1 MFSSAQ
7 IVPKLPEPPDTVV
20 PLAVEVQPTKLR
32 SLELGGGV
40 ELDEIKTE
48 LHALAGWEDRN
59 FFGDL
64 RSFSVDFKPGVV
76 LYPTRVNNF
85 VMPSQVFPEERLRA
99 QFRQHGFIEGR
110 TSLFVQPEL
119 NIYPLLVQ
127 ANPSPDANVVGYI
140 EPKGAIGVDRRFGRR
155 FFAKLSQNVQGEVPH
170 PYKGPLDPSLPGV
183 FLSFP
188 QLTTTLDY
196 RDDVIHPH
204 SGVYLANDL
213 QVAGLGGSAQDVRVQ
228 PEVRGYVPI
237 AKGVTLA
244 ARGSVG
250 LLFAFNYG
258 QTVQSG
264 TQVPAD
270 TSATNRDIELTYF
283 RGFFSGG
290 PASNRGYPLR
300 GIAPH
305 GFVPFLI
312 PTTVSPV
319 TGRTQSSID
328 CTLPSNR
335 EDPACSVPIGGF
347 TLWEASVELR
357 ADVSGPFAV
366 ATFCDAGDVSP
377 HEVDIRLSHLHLSC
391 GAGLRYGTPVGPV
404 RLDIGY
410 RIQPL
415 QVLPYATET
424 AAAAA
429 DPAEGTQP
437 LIFNLPLAFALGLGE
452 AF

>member
-1 MFSSAQ
+1 
-7 IVPKLPEPPDTVV
+7 
-20 PLAVEVQPTKLR
+20 
-32 SLELGGGV
+32 
-40 ELDEIKTE
+40 
-48 LHALAGWEDRN
+48 
-59 FFGDL
+59 
-64 RSFSVDFKPGVV
+64 
-76 LYPTRVNNF
+76 
-85 VMPSQVFPEERLRA
+85 
-99 QFRQHGFIEGR
+99 
-110 TSLFVQPEL
+110 
-119 NIYPLLVQ
+119 
-127 ANPSPDANVVGYI
+127 VGYI
-140 EPKGAIGVDRRFGRR
+140 EPKGAIGVDRRFGRH

-170 PYKGPLDPSLPGV
+170 PYKGPLDSSLPGV
-183 FLSFP
+183 LFSFP

-196 RDDVIHPH
+196 RNDVIHPH
-204 SGVYLANDL
+204 SGVYVSNDL
-213 QVAGLGGSAQDVRVQ
+213 QAAGFGGSAQDLRVQ

-250 LLFAFNYG
+250 LLYAFNYG

-264 TQVPAD
+264 AQVPAD
-270 TSATNRDIELTYF
+270 DPATNRDIELTYF

-312 PTTVSPV
+312 PTTVNPV
-319 TGRTQSSID
+319 TGRTQSSVD

-335 EDPACSVPIGGF
+335 ADPACSVPIGGF

-377 HEVDIRLSHLHLSC
+377 QEVDIRLSHLHLSC
-391 GAGLRYGTPVGPV
+391 GAGLRYGTPVGPI
-404 RLDIGY
+404 RLDVGY

-415 QVLPYATET
+415 QVLGYATET
-424 AAAAA
+424 DAAAA

-437 LIFNLPLAFALGLGE
+437 MIFYLPLAVALGLGE